1 MIEFQ
6 FDDWIPN
13 DWQEQELL
21 DLPWIPHN
29 SAFVWICKNWYQHI
43 TYISN
48 SITVVQTF
56 IQDQTEEMNSITVI
70 HQDEYKY
77 EKKQVTWV
85 LFKQPIEIS
94 RAQVSNLLQGHCL
107 HIYRTIL
114 IPHI

>member
-6 FDDWIPN
+6 FN
-13 DWQEQELL
+13 DCQEQELL
-21 DLPWIPHN
+21 DLPWIPDN

-56 IQDQTEEMNSITVI
+56 IQDQTEEITVI